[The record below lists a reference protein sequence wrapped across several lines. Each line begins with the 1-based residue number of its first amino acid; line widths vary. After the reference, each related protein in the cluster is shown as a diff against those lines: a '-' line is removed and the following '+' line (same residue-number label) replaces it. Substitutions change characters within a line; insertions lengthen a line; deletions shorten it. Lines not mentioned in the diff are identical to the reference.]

1 MKGKDLW
8 FLFCFFL
15 VFAYSFVFFCLVL
28 YICFLVFFV
37 VDYVFVSQRSSDSIG
52 KVAVFQPFFLFGYTP
67 FFFSF
72 LPLTMSLSLRGVEM
86 ALGKWSYISFVFSS
100 FVFFVVDYV
109 FVSKKG

>member
-15 VFAYSFVFFCLVL
+15 VFVYSFVFFSFGRKYLFS
-28 YICFLVFFV
+28 YFFV

-52 KVAVFQPFFLFGYTP
+52 KVAVFQPFFLFGCTP
-67 FFFSF
+67 LFFSF

-100 FVFFVVDYV
+100 FVFFVADYV
-109 FVSKKG
+109 FVFKRG